1 MTPVEMVITSLL
13 LGLFVLLAGCYGV
26 LYCIGRLR
34 GSRSAVRA
42 AYAAYG
48 LQAIVAVAVVLFAPL
63 GDGWKLLIV
72 GSCAAYLPIPPVTW
86 RFLEAL
92 HQPEEQHR

>member
-26 LYCIGRLR
+26 LYCLGRLR
-34 GSRSAVRA
+34 ANRSLVWA
-42 AYAAYG
+42 AYGTYG
-48 LQAIVAVAVVLFAPL
+48 LQAIVAVAVVLLAPL
-63 GDGWKLLIV
+63 GDGWKLLIA
-72 GSCAAYLPIPPVTW
+72 GSCAVYLPIPPVTW

-92 HQPEEQHR
+92 HQPEEQHS